1 MSGGRRIKLDLTDFV
16 KDAGGQR
23 WMFVSRDDFS
33 TISDVVDRLREE
45 HQQLGQHHLVTLL
58 LDNFTLP
65 PWESVELLQSGDL
78 VKVCRTKLVQDKT
91 SSVTKPQTSS
101 QKIAAKKTVSSSS
114 DTSSSEEEDKTPTVS
129 KSLTSSQEIAAKKT
143 VSSSSDTS
151 SSEEEEDG
159 KDKSSKVSSA
169 PRKKQSSSSSSSSD
183 SSNESK
189 KISPKRQMFGQLR
202 GKRKAAE
209 TSSSSDSSDSSS
221 DSEKPAS
228 VRPSMTAKPKDSSS
242 ESSEDSS
249 ESEKEEKQTKM
260 ETNKSVVVANIDA
273 GQGSMFAKPRRK
285 RKRKNK
291 NKNKLAPEDAPV
303 FEAEILPTSYD
314 LNNHRK
320 SNAHV
325 KFDEQMEV
333 DESVEPQHTEEFTV
347 ADVRK
352 LYEQSV
358 SSRPAEKSVPAA
370 FSPSNSVKLVR
381 VDNSSSG
388 CEAALIKQFDEK
400 KVSNNQVVT
409 SSTSN
414 FRFKP
419 RVLSVKEMAVKT
431 TRKEPLTFSNGVG
444 SSNSDNLKAGDD
456 VRQANNI
463 KEADNLS
470 QFSALLNCAGKVFDK
485 NAVPVKDYT
494 AYHLVSDSGPR
505 VGDVIAFKHLDL
517 GENYT
522 PELSD
527 YKEGKVLEVD
537 ENQSVVFE
545 MITKSN
551 VKKNGRFEMEEN
563 QSIDDEKLKRFSWNE
578 LIEPRLIFP

>member
-1 MSGGRRIKLDLTDFV
+1 MV
-16 KDAGGQR
+16 
-23 WMFVSRDDFS
+23 
-33 TISDVVDRLREE
+33 
-45 HQQLGQHHLVTLL
+45 
-58 LDNFTLP
+58 
-65 PWESVELLQSGDL
+65 
-78 VKVCRTKLVQDKT
+78 
-91 SSVTKPQTSS
+91 
-101 QKIAAKKTVSSSS
+101 
-114 DTSSSEEEDKTPTVS
+114 
-129 KSLTSSQEIAAKKT
+129 
-143 VSSSSDTS
+143 
-151 SSEEEEDG
+151 
-159 KDKSSKVSSA
+159 
-169 PRKKQSSSSSSSSD
+169 
-183 SSNESK
+183 
-189 KISPKRQMFGQLR
+189 GQLR

-333 DESVEPQHTEEFTV
+333 DESAEPQHTEEFTE

-358 SSRPAEKSVPAA
+358 SSKPAT
-370 FSPSNSVKLVR
+370 SPSNSVKLVR

-444 SSNSDNLKAGDD
+444 SSNSDNLYSGDD
-456 VRQANNI
+456 RQVNNI